1 MGVLTGRIALVT
13 VDSDGIGAE
22 IARVFAAE
30 GAAVAVHGHDP
41 KAVEIV
47 VEEIRWEGGRAVAI
61 TGDVSNS
68 AEIYAVREAVERQLG
83 PVDIFVATGGAIVV

>member
-41 KAVEIV
+41 EAVEIV
-47 VEEIRWEGGRAVAI
+47 VEEIRWEGGRATSPTPPRSTRCARRSS
-61 TGDVSNS
+61 DSS
-68 AEIYAVREAVERQLG
+68 VR
-83 PVDIFVATGGAIVV
+83 